1 MADCKQQIIST
12 IPDNTC
18 CSHTFVNVVIFS
30 SSQISKDFS
39 NLIVNSSQIVLEKL
53 TKIYIVACWA
63 RFGVREYPFTGKFIK
78 DKHRGNMYIPLVYD
92 YDDCNGTC
100 DNYYL
105 RKITD
110 VTTGNIVLWTQNRN
124 IAEKISAMYNQH
136 MV

>member
-1 MADCKQQIIST
+1 M
-12 IPDNTC
+12 
-18 CSHTFVNVVIFS
+18 H
-30 SSQISKDFS
+30 
-39 NLIVNSSQIVLEKL
+39 NLWYLIKWWFIDTWRLLTKKVLKNNKRTKEYLEKL
-53 TKIYIVACWA
+53 PKIYIVACWA

-105 RKITD
+105 RKITN
-110 VTTGNIVLWTQNRN
+110 VTTGNIILWTQNKN
-124 IAEKISAMYNQH
+124 IAEKIAAMYNQH

>member
-1 MADCKQQIIST
+1 MR
-12 IPDNTC
+12 
-18 CSHTFVNVVIFS
+18 
-30 SSQISKDFS
+30 
-39 NLIVNSSQIVLEKL
+39 NLWYLIKWWFIDTWRLLTKKVLRNNKKTKRYLEKL
-53 TKIYIVACWA
+53 PKIYIVACWA

-78 DKHRGNMYIPLVYD
+78 DKHRGNVYVPLVYD

-105 RKITD
+105 RKITN

-124 IAEKISAMYNQH
+124 VAEKIAAMYNQH